1 MDRNDS
7 EQGGAEQELN
17 CFLTIFSP
25 QCPINSFS
33 LRLLFFLFILSL
45 FEVLGKK
52 IPVIF
57 MLSYVLTVDT
67 EHVSFDIYFD
77 KYLESLIC
85 ERQCVAYSAAKR

>member
-17 CFLTIFSP
+17 CFFTIFSP
-25 QCPINSFS
+25 QCPINSLLPSDFCS
-33 LRLLFFLFILSL
+33 SFLFFPFLRFL
-45 FEVLGKK
+45 EKKKKK

-57 MLSYVLTVDT
+57 MLYVLTVDT

-85 ERQCVAYSAAKR
+85 ER